1 MSIIKHSKKRL
12 SKSNKRL
19 VKSNKKRLSKSN
31 KRLVKSNKKRLSKSN
46 KKRSSKSNKKRLSKS
61 NKRLSKSNKRLVKSN
76 KRLVKSNKKNKKHS
90 GGFLSSSN
98 CSIASV
104 KEPGFHLSALGSGST
119 QIPGFSIPDQK
130 AIIFDPKC
138 AVSQSQAGMF

>member
-1 MSIIKHSKKRL
+1 MTIIKHSKKRL

-46 KKRSSKSNKKRLSKS
+46 KKRSSKSNKRLV
-61 NKRLSKSNKRLVKSN
+61 KSNKRLVKSN

>member
-19 VKSNKKRLSKSN
+19 VKSNKKRL
-31 KRLVKSNKKRLSKSN
+31 VKL
-46 KKRSSKSNKKRLSKS
+46 
-61 NKRLSKSNKRLVKSN
+61 
-76 KRLVKSNKKNKKHS
+76 NKKNKKHS

>member
-31 KRLVKSNKKRLSKSN
+31 KRLSKSNKRLVKSNKKRLSKSN
-46 KKRSSKSNKKRLSKS
+46 KKRLSKSNKKRLS
-61 NKRLSKSNKRLVKSN
+61 
-76 KRLVKSNKKNKKHS
+76 KSNKKNKKHS

>member
-19 VKSNKKRLSKSN
+19 VKSNKKRLSKSK

-46 KKRSSKSNKKRLSKS
+46 KKRSSKS
-61 NKRLSKSNKRLVKSN
+61 
-76 KRLVKSNKKNKKHS
+76 NKKHS

>member
-1 MSIIKHSKKRL
+1 MSIIKHS
-12 SKSNKRL
+12 
-19 VKSNKKRLSKSN
+19 KKRLSKSN

-46 KKRSSKSNKKRLSKS
+46 KKRSSKSNKRLV
-61 NKRLSKSNKRLVKSN
+61 KSNKRLVKSN

>member
-1 MSIIKHSKKRL
+1 MTIIKHS
-12 SKSNKRL
+12 
-19 VKSNKKRLSKSN
+19 KKRLSKSN

-46 KKRSSKSNKKRLSKS
+46 KKRSSKSNK
-61 NKRLSKSNKRLVKSN
+61 RLVKSN
-76 KRLVKSNKKNKKHS
+76 KRLVKSNKKRSSKSNKKHS